1 MVFSKVLI
9 SYADCKRLQK
19 KRKASQRYD
28 SDCCSDDDLGA
39 FDGNESML
47 SEDLQRVIMAK
58 RYAGMPKDT
67 LFFGLFQGAVPA
79 ELQELT
85 MVEHSM
91 ISIYSNLTRIA
102 MQAGVHY
109 HAKPTVYTVVN
120 DLTSVMKQLP
130 NFASINSFAIL
141 RHRSSQ
147 RVKHY

>member
-1 MVFSKVLI
+1 
-9 SYADCKRLQK
+9 
-19 KRKASQRYD
+19 
-28 SDCCSDDDLGA
+28 
-39 FDGNESML
+39 
-47 SEDLQRVIMAK
+47 
-58 RYAGMPKDT
+58 
-67 LFFGLFQGAVPA
+67 
-79 ELQELT
+79 
-85 MVEHSM
+85 M

-147 RVKHY
+147 RVKHYQFRPKKVRDALAWLIIHNKLYSNITFALPQSVD